1 MKESSRRHAL
11 RSLPAL
17 IAASAFPSLARRFF
31 SMLLGRPT
39 KLLTRVR
46 RAVICSAA
54 PTTVTRNVLLARL
67 PAASLAVTVTIVAP
81 IAKVLPDRGALVVD
95 TPGQLSVAPGRVYV
109 TAAPAGLVAYTVT
122 SGRAERTGA
131 VVSFTVA
138 NCVAEVMR

>member
-1 MKESSRRHAL
+1 MTCSWPVAASTAPSTTPSSRFERE
-11 RSLPAL
+11 
-17 IAASAFPSLARRFF
+17 RR
-31 SMLLGRPT
+31 GRMTP
-39 KLLTRVR
+39 L
-46 RAVICSAA
+46 S
-54 PTTVTRNVLLARL
+54 
-67 PAASLAVTVTIVAP
+67 PAASVAVTVTIVAP

-138 NCVAEVMR
+138 NCVAEVMRPTESVAV